1 MKKILLPF
9 FVVGMMLGAFAQD
22 PVFTVEA
29 GTTHVILAGTVVSA
43 SEVVLTPSADFSF
56 EGTSLTGNT
65 VATNVTPFVSLAR
78 FYKFSNRSNPFT
90 GTLKFNYADADL
102 NSISESTLSLLV
114 NNNSFWNSYTATT
127 RDGVNN
133 SIETTSLSAVA
144 MNELTLSDVTTWKGT
159 SGGSWNSAANWTDG
173 IPSSSI
179 NVLINS
185 SGPKMD
191 IDYSVGAGKILSIR
205 GGGKLTIDAG
215 KTFAIAA
222 GGSADFGG
230 NRVTLKSDATG
241 SAQIGKILG
250 NLYYATSVM
259 VERYIPASNRTFR
272 LISSPVTTTT
282 SIQNNWME
290 NATLGTVSGYPYVG
304 GTPENPN
311 AGYGT
316 HITGATGNTAGFDE
330 TYSNNPSLFI
340 HDNFSG
346 TGAWNAVTATT
357 GILNAGDAYRI
368 QIRGDRSYAMF
379 ASPLPAQSATTLRT
393 TGTLYTGPKLESLN
407 TTAGGFSMIGNPYQ
421 ATVDM
426 YAAGITKTNIT
437 DYYYIWDPRMATK
450 GAYVAY
456 STATGSNNIASAVN
470 QYLQPGQAVFVQ
482 TAAAGAAS
490 IEFGESAKSV
500 ASNQSLVFSRFKGN
514 AGVEFGSEP
523 NAPQTTYTSLST
535 TLYYTDSLAKGAM
548 PMDGMK
554 VLFDNTFSNVVDQV
568 DAKKMYNLDET
579 MSVLRDGTNLSIELM
594 NKPDSTTVI
603 PLNITQ
609 YRTQKYTFRM
619 KWTNP
624 YVGVNNKVTAYLK
637 DKYTGSQYEINNVL
651 TTDIPY
657 TIDTS
662 IAASKSPTR
671 FDIIFKPTALVVLP
685 IAEIALTAAVQQNG
699 IKLQWT
705 NPYDKDLSKYEVE
718 RSPDGRVFT
727 KVNTQS
733 GGNGIQ
739 KNITYNWFDATPI
752 EGYNYYRIKGLA
764 LNNGKTQWSNNVKIR
779 SWTVNIGTTIVPNP
793 AERTGLNI
801 KTDLPKGYYDMKLID
816 SRGRVVYTKGVEYNG
831 LGGAIVLRYGV
842 ALAAGTYYL
851 HIEGMGERVVRGVVV
866 R

>member
-1 MKKILLPF
+1 M
-9 FVVGMMLGAFAQD
+9 VGMMLGASAQD
-22 PVFTVEA
+22 PVFTVAA
-29 GTTHVILAGTVVSA
+29 GTTHVILANTIVSA
-43 SEVVLTPSADFSF
+43 NEVVLTPSADFSF
-56 EGTSLTGNT
+56 DGTSLTRNSIASNT
-65 VATNVTPFVSLAR
+65 SPFVSLAR
-78 FYKFSNRSNPFT
+78 VYKFGSTSNAFT

-102 NSISESTLSLLV
+102 NSISESTLSLLLH
-114 NNNSFWNSYTATT
+114 NGSYWNSYTATT

-173 IPSSSI
+173 IPSNSI

-185 SGPKMD
+185 AGPKMD
-191 IDYSVGAGKILSIR
+191 LDHSVGANKGLFLS
-205 GGGKLTIDAG
+205 GTGTLTVNAG
-215 KTFAIAA
+215 KTLSIAST
-222 GGSADFGG
+222 GTADFGG
-230 NRVTLKSDATG
+230 KLVTFKSDATG
-241 SAQIGKILG
+241 SAQFGQMLG
-250 NLYYATSVM
+250 TLSNANNVT
-259 VERYIPASNRTFR
+259 VERHIPASNRTFR
-272 LISSPVTTTT
+272 FISSPLTTTT
-282 SIQNNWME
+282 SIKYNWME
-290 NATLGTVSGYPYVG
+290 NATLGTVSGYPYAG

-311 AGYGT
+311 SGYGT
-316 HITGATGNTAGFDE
+316 HITGTTSNAGGFDE
-330 TYSNNPSLFI
+330 TYSNNPSLFT
-340 HDNFSG
+340 HDN
-346 TGAWNAVTATT
+346 TNAAWNAVTTT
-357 GILNAGDAYRI
+357 AGTLAAGDAYRI

-393 TGTLYTGPKLESLN
+393 NGTLYTGDKTVSLN

-426 YAAGITKTNIT
+426 YAAGITKNNIT
-437 DYYYIWDPRMATK
+437 DYYYIWDPRMGTK
-450 GAYVAY
+450 GAYVSY
-456 STATGSNNIASAVN
+456 GGSGIGSNNIASAVN

-490 IEFGESAKSV
+490 ITFGESAKSI
-500 ASNQSLVFSRFKGN
+500 ATNQSLVFSRFKGN

-523 NAPQTTYTSLST
+523 NAPQATYTSLNT
-535 TLYYTDSLAKGAM
+535 TLYYTDSLATGAM
-548 PMDGMK
+548 PMDGLK
-554 VLFDNTFSNVVDQV
+554 VMFDNTFSNVVDQV

-609 YRTQKYTFRM
+609 YRTQKYTMRM

-624 YVGVNNKVTAYLK
+624 YTGINNKVTAFLK
-637 DKYTGSQYEINNVL
+637 DKYTGLQYEVNNIT

-657 TIDTS
+657 TIDTAV
-662 IAASKSPTR
+662 AASKSPTR

-685 IAEIALTAAVQQNG
+685 IAEIGLTAAVQQNG

-718 RSPDGRVFT
+718 RSADGRVFT
-727 KVNTQS
+727 KVNTQAA
-733 GGNGIQ
+733 GNGIQ

-764 LNNGKTQWSNNVKIR
+764 LNNGKTQWSNNLKIR

-793 AERTGLNI
+793 AERTGLNV

-831 LGGAIVLRYGV
+831 LGGAIELRYGV
-842 ALAAGTYYL
+842 QLAAGTYYL
-851 HIEGMGERVVRGVVV
+851 HIEGMGERVVRTAVVQ
-866 R
+866 